1 MRAFVF
7 GRDDFMRE
15 SCRRPRND
23 VCPAARAARM
33 LFRFNEGLRDSK
45 QSGQPA
51 ALTRAIL
58 HTQLDTK
65 GYRSDGHSGAVP
77 RAPKQ
82 ERPLPVH
89 HAYAGATAST
99 RIWEMEMRAIVR
111 YGRLDRTSGIAMPGC
126 APRRHVKPMLVK
138 EHESA
143 SIVRH
148 AIDRCGGRSTHGRPH
163 EPDDRAYCTLFSFA
177 LA

>member
-1 MRAFVF
+1 MFLGVTTSCANHVAGPGMTCARRRAPLECCFASTKDCGTRSNRANQPPRRERSFIRNSTRRAIAVMVTRARCRAHQNRKGRCRFTMRTLEPPRRRAF
-7 GRDDFMRE
+7 G
-15 SCRRPRND
+15 
-23 VCPAARAARM
+23 
-33 LFRFNEGLRDSK
+33 G
-45 QSGQPA
+45 
-51 ALTRAIL
+51 
-58 HTQLDTK
+58 
-65 GYRSDGHSGAVP
+65 
-77 RAPKQ
+77 
-82 ERPLPVH
+82 
-89 HAYAGATAST
+89 
-99 RIWEMEMRAIVR
+99 MEMRAIVR
-111 YGRLDRTSGIAMPGC
+111 YGRLDRTSGSAVPGC